1 MKKIFMAAA
10 TLMLAVGFVGCTKS
24 DDVPATK
31 DIKIEFSVADKAG
44 FNGGSRAVKSGWA
57 DGDKIMIF
65 FKVGGSWLA
74 AENSGKAN
82 TITLTYNDG
91 SWSATQNNW
100 SETLSNSTTGKF
112 SAIHYRG
119 EMEGLGEEDSGDY
132 YFVDF
137 NGGEYL
143 EMSGDYTITDGVMT
157 LPTLTMK
164 MPDTMVQFSVKDLAS
179 NNKDWELLVNFDKEI
194 TTVYDPDVS
203 DDGSPILGFK
213 DNIQFGASRAE
224 GPVVRVS
231 GYWMANVVNGADRSF
246 VGMLDG
252 ENDEVETKYV
262 FVLKNVDDYEYYKFE
277 YAFSESTKFVGKSA
291 YLLPELTL
299 QADGVTPADGC
310 KWTRLQ

>member
-1 MKKIFMAAA
+1 MKKLFVLAA
-10 TLMLAVGFVGCTKS
+10 TVVLAVGFVGCAKEDS
-24 DDVPATK
+24 APAMK
-31 DIKIEFSVADKAG
+31 DIKVEFSVADKDG
-44 FNGGSRAVKSGWA
+44 FAETRAVKNAWA

-65 FKVGGSWLA
+65 FKVGGTWLA

-91 SWSATQNNW
+91 SWSATKNNW

-119 EMEGLGEEDSGDY
+119 EMEGLGEVWLGDY

-164 MPDTMVQFSVKDLAS
+164 MRDDIVQFSVKDLAS
-179 NNKDWELLVNFDKEI
+179 NNKEWELLVNFDTEI
-194 TTVYDPDVS
+194 TSVYDPSATDS
-203 DDGSPILGFK
+203 ASPILGLK
-213 DNIQFGASRAE
+213 DNIQFGASRE
-224 GPVVRVS
+224 GQVIRVN
-231 GYWMANVVNGADRSF
+231 GCWMDNVVNGADRSF

-252 ENDEVETKYV
+252 GNDEVTTKYV
-262 FVLKNVDDYEYYKFE
+262 FVLKNVTDTEYYKFE
-277 YAFSESTKFVGKSA
+277 YAPSPFAKLEGRTA
-291 YLLPELTL
+291 YLLPPLTL
-299 QADGVTPADGC
+299 AADGVTPADGC
-310 KWTRLQ
+310 KWTLLQ

>member
-24 DDVPATK
+24 DDAPATK

-74 AENSGKAN
+74 EAN
-82 TITLTYNDG
+82 TTDNTLTLTYNDG
-91 SWSATQNNW
+91 SWSATKNNW
-100 SETLSNSTTGKF
+100 SETLTNSTSGSF
-112 SAIHYRG
+112 IAIHYRG
-119 EMEGLGEEDSGDY
+119 DIALRENLNNIGY
-132 YFVDF
+132 YFATF
-137 NGGEYL
+137 AGGEYL
-143 EMSGDYTITDGVMT
+143 STSGDYTITGGVMT
-157 LPTLTMK
+157 LPTLAME
-164 MPDTMVQFSVKDLAS
+164 MSSDMVQFSVKDLAS
-179 NNKDWELLVNFDKEI
+179 NSDEWELMVNFDNHDLVADAACVV
-194 TTVYDPDVS
+194 TAMNVNTLALRTDV
-203 DDGSPILGFK
+203 GGFIG
-213 DNIQFGASRAE
+213 NISE
-224 GPVVRVS
+224 E
-231 GYWMANVVNGADRSF
+231 WMSAVVNGADRSF
-246 VGMLDG
+246 VGMLDA
-252 ENDEVETKYV
+252 ENNEVTTKYV
-262 FVLKNVDDYEYYKFE
+262 FVLKNVEDYEYYKFE

>member
-24 DDVPATK
+24 DDAPATK

-74 AENSGKAN
+74 GENTTDN
-82 TITLTYNDG
+82 TLTLTYNDG

-100 SETLSNSTTGKF
+100 SETLTNSTSGSF
-112 SAIHYRG
+112 IAIHYRG
-119 EMEGLGEEDSGDY
+119 DIALGENLDNIGY
-132 YFVDF
+132 YFATF
-137 NGGEYL
+137 AGGEYL
-143 EMSGDYTITDGVMT
+143 STSGDYTITGGVMT
-157 LPTLTMK
+157 LPTLAME
-164 MPDTMVQFSVKDLAS
+164 MPSDMVQFSVKNLAS
-179 NNKDWELLVNFDKEI
+179 NNKEWELLVNFDKEI
-194 TTVYDPDVS
+194 TTVYDPEAYDPT
-203 DDGSPILGFK
+203 SPILGFK

-231 GYWMANVVNGADRSF
+231 GYWMSDVVNGADRSF

-252 ENDEVETKYV
+252 ENDEVTTKYV
-262 FVLKNVDDYEYYKFE
+262 FVLKNVTDTEYYKFE
-277 YAFSESTKFVGKSA
+277 YAPSPFAKFEGRTA

-299 QADGVTPADGC
+299 KNDGVAPADGC